1 MNMAFSQH
9 LIEQCRGLLAG
20 VRATDVRDQLEVW
33 IAELGTHAEVWADTV
48 NPLETTHTEAGR
60 ATLPAEQP

>member
-33 IAELGTHAEVWADTV
+33 IAELGTHAEVWADAV
-48 NPLETTHTEAGR
+48 NSGGDAPSVETGGN
-60 ATLPAEQP
+60 LSPG

>member
-20 VRATDVRDQLEVW
+20 VRAADVRDQLEVGSLNW
-33 IAELGTHAEVWADTV
+33 KPT
-48 NPLETTHTEAGR
+48 PKSGR
-60 ATLPAEQP
+60 TRQ